1 MVLEKSELDIINVN
15 NWLKENENN
24 FLPPVCNKLMHNS
37 QLIIMFVGGPNTRED
52 YHIQEGEELFY
63 QIKGDACI
71 KILENNVHTDI
82 IIKEG
87 EFFLLP
93 ARIPHSP
100 QRTANSLGLVVE
112 RRRNL
117 NETDSVRWFVPG
129 TTDILFDRWFYCKDL
144 GIELVPLIK
153 EFFASEEFK
162 TKVPGSN
169 ISDVS
174 KAPFK
179 LNNVLTIKE
188 KHGSYNLLN
197 QIAKSSGNEIPLCL
211 SELNLQFEVSV
222 LKSGHHVFNNLKEID
237 FWLWQLKGSSEIS
250 IDNSKYNMKENDS
263 ILIPEKHCENIIV
276 DINSQEGLII
286 KISQDPK
293 LKH

>member
-37 QLIIMFVGGPNTRED
+37 QLIIMFVGGPNIRED

-153 EFFASEEFK
+153 GIFC
-162 TKVPGSN
+162 
-169 ISDVS
+169 VS
-174 KAPFK
+174 
-179 LNNVLTIKE
+179 
-188 KHGSYNLLN
+188 S
-197 QIAKSSGNEIPLCL
+197 LC
-211 SELNLQFEVSV
+211 
-222 LKSGHHVFNNLKEID
+222 
-237 FWLWQLKGSSEIS
+237 
-250 IDNSKYNMKENDS
+250 
-263 ILIPEKHCENIIV
+263 
-276 DINSQEGLII
+276 
-286 KISQDPK
+286 
-293 LKH
+293 

>member
-197 QIAKSSGNEIPLCL
+197 QIAKSSGNEIPLSL